1 MVDAPLLSVIIPCYN
16 ERATVAELLRRV
28 KEVPIDKEII
38 VIDDRST
45 DGSKDVVAALALQW
59 PEIRHLL
66 QEVNQGKGAAIRRGI
81 DEARGDIVI
90 IQDADLEY
98 DPEEFP
104 KIIQP
109 IVDGHADVVF
119 GSRFE
124 GYPRRVMLYWHRLGN
139 AFLTFLSNAT
149 TNLDLTDMETCYK
162 AFRREVIQS
171 IKLNSNRFGIEPEI
185 TAKVAKR
192 GYRIF
197 EVPISYYGRDYWE
210 GKKINWKDGF
220 SAIWT
225 ILRYG
230 LFNDDSSEPRNFT
243 TLRRRG
249 RLKRYNRWIW
259 DRMRPFVGQR
269 VLEVGAGSGS
279 MTRFLYGRELIV
291 ATDRE
296 TPYIDRLRN
305 AFRRRPGII
314 VERLDLETDQ
324 ALDLTR
330 YSFDTVTCINVL
342 EHIQDDEAALSRVSQ
357 LLTSGGRVIV
367 YVPADKSLFGTMD
380 EGVGHL
386 RRYEKE
392 ELAGKLRSA
401 GFEVEHMSYQNQ
413 LARTAWLFNSRIARR
428 KALPSGQSRIFDYLV
443 PLFRALEGENP
454 SNGLSIVAVGRKKQA
469 SRAAVILAGGAGTRL
484 HPLSSDDNPKQFLT
498 LFDGQSLLQK
508 TWDRLR
514 RLLPAEAIYIST
526 NEKYRA
532 KCIEQLPDLRPENV
546 IAEPARR
553 NTAPAIALCTF
564 TIEQRAGDAA
574 IAFLP
579 ADHYI
584 KDEAEF
590 ARILERAYG
599 HAAENDELVTVAID
613 PTEPN
618 TGYGYLELGE
628 PIADGIVRLRRFTEK
643 PSAERATEF
652 LRAGNYAWN
661 AGIFVW
667 RPSVFRRE
675 VTRIAP
681 ALLDVTVATYERAPS
696 ISIDYAVMEKASQVA
711 TIRGAFGW
719 SDVGSFEALER
730 VGVTIPA
737 SIKRSPA

>member
-1 MVDAPLLSVIIPCYN
+1 MPDTNAPLLSVIVPCYN

-28 KEVPIDKEII
+28 KDVPIEKEII
-38 VIDDRST
+38 VVDDKST
-45 DGSKDVVAALALQW
+45 DGSKDVVAALAQQW
-59 PEIRHLL
+59 PEIRHIF

-81 DEARGDIVI
+81 GEARGEIVI

-98 DPEEFP
+98 DPEEYP

-139 AFLTFLSNAT
+139 TFLTFLSNMT

-230 LFNDDSSEPRNFT
+230 LFNDDSSEPRTYT
-243 TLRRRG
+243 TLRRRS

-259 DRMRPFVGQR
+259 DRMKPFVGQR

-291 ATDRE
+291 ATDKE
-296 TPYIDRLRN
+296 TPYIDRLKN

-314 VERLDLETDQ
+314 VEHCDLDSDQSLDLS
-324 ALDLTR
+324 R
-330 YSFDTVTCINVL
+330 YSFDTVTAINVL
-342 EHIQDDEAALSRVSQ
+342 EHAADDEAALRRAHD
-357 LLTSGGRVIV
+357 LLVPGGRIII
-367 YVPADKSLFGTMD
+367 YVPADKALYGSLDQGI
-380 EGVGHL
+380 GHL
-386 RRYEKE
+386 RRYDRNEI
-392 ELAGKLRSA
+392 ADKLQRA
-401 GFEVEHMSYQNQ
+401 GFEVEHVSYQNRFAR
-413 LARTAWLFNSRIARR
+413 LAWRLNVALGRR
-428 KALPSGQSRIFDYLV
+428 ALPSGQSRLFDYLV
-443 PLFRALEGENP
+443 PFFRTFEGENP
-454 SNGLSIVAVGRKKQA
+454 SKGLSLVAVGRKGGA
-469 SRAAVILAGGAGTRL
+469 RAAVIMAGGAGTRL
-484 HPLSSDDNPKQFLT
+484 RPLSSDENPKQFLK
-498 LFDGQSLLQK
+498 LFEGQSLLQK
-508 TWDRLR
+508 TWARLR
-514 RLLPAEAIYIST
+514 RLLPPEAIYVST
-526 NEKYRA
+526 NEQFRA
-532 KCIEQLPDLRPENV
+532 KCLEQIPELRPENI
-546 IAEPARR
+546 IAEPSRR
-553 NTAPAIALCTF
+553 NTAPAIALSM
-564 TIEQRAGDAA
+564 AA
-574 IAFLP
+574 IERQLGDCTVAFLH

-584 KDEAEF
+584 ADESEF
-590 ARILERAYG
+590 ARVLALAFQRAQS
-599 HAAENDELVTVAID
+599 HDEIVTVGIE

-618 TGYGYLELGE
+618 TGYGYLELGDKAGGE
-628 PIADGIVRLRRFTEK
+628 FVTLRRFIEK
-643 PSAERATEF
+643 PSKERAEEF
-652 LRAGNYAWN
+652 LKAGTYAWN
-661 AGIFVW
+661 AGMFVW
-667 RPSVFRRE
+667 KSSVFRDE
-675 VTRIAP
+675 VKRVAP
-681 ALLDVTVATYERAPS
+681 ELLDVTVATYEKAPA
-696 ISIDYAVMEKASQVA
+696 ISIDYAVMEKASKVS
-711 TIRGAFGW
+711 TIRGDFGW

-730 VGVTIPA
+730 VGVKI
-737 SIKRSPA
+737 

>member
-28 KEVPIDKEII
+28 KEVPIEKEII
-38 VIDDRST
+38 VVDDKST
-45 DGSKDVVAALALQW
+45 DGSKDVVASLALQW
-59 PEIRHLL
+59 PEIRHIL

-81 DEARGDIVI
+81 DAARGDIVI

-210 GKKINWKDGF
+210 GKKINWQDGF

-230 LFNDDSSEPRNFT
+230 LFNDDSSEPRTYT

-259 DRMRPFVGQR
+259 DRVRPFVGQR

-291 ATDRE
+291 ATDKE

-314 VERLDLETDQ
+314 VERLDLETNQ
-324 ALDLTR
+324 ALDLAR

-342 EHIQDDEAALSRVSQ
+342 EHTSDDEAALKRVNQ
-357 LLTSGGRVIV
+357 LLTDGGRVIV
-367 YVPADKSLFGTMD
+367 YVPAGKSLFGTMD
-380 EGVGHL
+380 EGIGHL

-392 ELAGKLRSA
+392 ELAETLRHA

-413 LARTAWLFNSRIARR
+413 LARAAWRFNSKIARR

-443 PLFRALEGENP
+443 PLLRAMEGENP
-454 SNGLSIVAVGRKKQA
+454 SNGLSLIAVGRKEMD
-469 SRAAVILAGGAGTRL
+469 SRTAVILAGGAGTRL
-484 HPLSSDDNPKQFLT
+484 RPLSSDENPKQFLQ

-508 TWDRLR
+508 TWERLR
-514 RLLPAEAIYIST
+514 RLLPAQAIHVST
-526 NEKYRA
+526 TEQYRA
-532 KCIEQLPDLRPENV
+532 KCVEQLPELPPNNV
-546 IAEPARR
+546 IVEPARR
-553 NTAPAIALCTF
+553 NTAPAMALCTF
-564 TIEQRAGDAA
+564 TIEQRSGDAT

-584 KDEAEF
+584 QDEVEF
-590 ARILERAYG
+590 VRVLERAYD
-599 HAAENDELVTVAID
+599 HARLHDELVTIGID

-628 PIADGIVRLRRFTEK
+628 PIGDGIVRLRRFTEK
-643 PSAERATEF
+643 PSRERAEEF

-667 RPSVFRRE
+667 RVSVFRSE
-675 VTRIAP
+675 VARVAP
-681 ALLDVTVATYERAPS
+681 ALLDVSLATYDRAPAT
-696 ISIDYAVMEKASQVA
+696 SIDYAVMEKASQVA
-711 TIRGAFGW
+711 TVRGAFGW

-730 VGVTIPA
+730 VGVVIP
-737 SIKRSPA
+737 KV